1 MIEATWTSHR
11 KKSLLDPRTKL
22 LLILVE
28 SVLVLSTAGGSRLFW
43 FRIAFAFL
51 PFLLLLTAKRYRICI
66 LGLIVLSAIYFL
78 ECTAFPHVK
87 GVMANMMLII
97 IMLVNRFLPT
107 YMMGLYVINTT
118 TVSEF
123 KATMEKLHMPD
134 AITIPMC
141 VMFRLFP
148 TIREERDSIRAA
160 MKMRGIRFGGGK
172 VGKVLEYR
180 IVPII
185 TCVAKIGE
193 ELSASAITRGLGKQ
207 KKRTNICQIG
217 LGWADYVIFLFV
229 ILTLIYWL
237 LGVLA

>member
-22 LLILVE
+22 LLILIE

-43 FRIAFAFL
+43 FRVAFAFL
-51 PFLLLLTAKRYRICI
+51 PFLLLLTAKRYRICL

-87 GVMANMMLII
+87 GVMANMLLII

-123 KATMEKLHMPD
+123 KAAMEKLHMPD
-134 AITIPMC
+134 AITI
-141 VMFRLFP
+141 
-148 TIREERDSIRAA
+148 REERNSICAA

-229 ILTLIYWL
+229 VLTLIYWL

>member
-1 MIEATWTSHR
+1 
-11 KKSLLDPRTKL
+11 
-22 LLILVE
+22 
-28 SVLVLSTAGGSRLFW
+28 
-43 FRIAFAFL
+43 
-51 PFLLLLTAKRYRICI
+51 
-66 LGLIVLSAIYFL
+66 
-78 ECTAFPHVK
+78 
-87 GVMANMMLII
+87 
-97 IMLVNRFLPT
+97 
-107 YMMGLYVINTT
+107 
-118 TVSEF
+118 
-123 KATMEKLHMPD
+123 MPD

-148 TIREERDSIRAA
+148 TIREERNSIRAA

-172 VGKVLEYR
+172 AQKVLEYR

-193 ELSASAITRGLGKQ
+193 ELSASALTRGLGKQ

-229 ILTLIYWL
+229 VLTLIYWL

>member
-43 FRIAFAFL
+43 FRVAFAFL

-87 GVMANMMLII
+87 GVMANMLLII

-123 KATMEKLHMPD
+123 KAAMECD
-134 AITIPMC
+134 R
-141 VMFRLFP
+141 FRPFP
-148 TIREERDSIRAA
+148 TIREERNSIRAA

-217 LGWADYVIFLFV
+217 LGWADYAIFLFV
-229 ILTLIYWL
+229 VLTLIYWL